1 MPRTETPPPI
11 SEGRTWKASRGEHL
25 SHSKQS
31 RGQRWPHARARLRA
45 RENGKFVLA
54 IKLEPKAGCR
64 LKAPDFSSPLP
75 FLPGAGVLFWPT
87 GASKTRHFTLK
98 NSLCH

>member
-1 MPRTETPPPI
+1 MAKIKQPKKILCMRPHRGWSLGFMLRTETPPPI

-25 SHSKQS
+25 SHSQQS

-75 FLPGAGVLFWPT
+75 FL
-87 GASKTRHFTLK
+87 
-98 NSLCH
+98 